1 MGVTDVVM
9 EQETELKTL
18 KSPPRE
24 RRQGLVAVNTGDGK
38 GKTTAALGTVMRA
51 VGYGWKVLIVQFI
64 KGTWQ
69 YGEMVGLLHLPGVR
83 LERMGAGFYKIM
95 GDKLPEEVHRQAA
108 AEAITLAR
116 REMASGEW
124 DMVVLDEVNVAMQTG
139 LVAVADVLALIDDKP
154 DWLHLFLTG
163 RGAPPEIIERADLV
177 TEMREIKHPYQKG
190 IIAQKGF
197 DY

>member
-1 MGVTDVVM
+1 MT
-9 EQETELKTL
+9 EQGLDPQTLKT
-18 KSPPRE
+18 PPRE

-38 GKTTAALGTVMRA
+38 GKTTAALGTVVRA

-69 YGEMVGLLHLPGVR
+69 YGEMVGLTYLPGVR

-95 GDKLPEEVHRQAA
+95 GDKLPDEVHQQAA
-108 AEAITLAR
+108 AEAVALAR
-116 REMASGEW
+116 REIASGEW

-139 LVAVADVLALIDDKP
+139 LVAVSDILDLIEAKP
-154 DWLHLFLTG
+154 PWLHLFLTG
-163 RGAPPEIIERADLV
+163 RGAPPEIVERADLV
-177 TEMREIKHPYQKG
+177 TEMREIKHPYQAG
-190 IIAQKGF
+190 ILAQKGF

>member
-1 MGVTDVVM
+1 MT
-9 EQETELKTL
+9 EQGLDPQTLKT
-18 KSPPRE
+18 PPRE

-38 GKTTAALGTVMRA
+38 GKTTAALGTVVRA

-69 YGEMVGLLHLPGVR
+69 YGEMVGLTMLPGVR

-95 GDKLPEEVHRQAA
+95 GDTLPDEVHRQAA
-108 AEAITLAR
+108 AEALALAR
-116 REMASGEW
+116 QAMASGEW
-124 DMVVLDEVNVAMQTG
+124 DMVVLDEVNVAVQTG
-139 LVAVADVLALIDDKP
+139 LLPVADVLALIEAKP
-154 DWLHLFLTG
+154 TWLHLFLTG
-163 RGAPPEIIERADLV
+163 RGAPPAIIERADLV

>member
-1 MGVTDVVM
+1 MI
-9 EQETELKTL
+9 EQKTL

-24 RRQGLVAVNTGDGK
+24 RRHGLVAVNTGDGK
-38 GKTTAALGTVMRA
+38 GKTTAGLGVVLRA

-69 YGEMVGLLHLPGVR
+69 YGEMVGLMYLPGVR

-95 GDKLPEEVHRQAA
+95 GDKLPDEVHRQAA
-108 AEAITLAR
+108 AEALNFAR
-116 REMASGEW
+116 QAMTSGEW
-124 DMVVLDEVNVAMQTG
+124 DLVLLDEVNVAVQTG
-139 LVAVADVLALIDDKP
+139 LLSVDDVLNLLDARP
-154 DWLHLFLTG
+154 PWLHLILTG
-163 RGAPPEIIERADLV
+163 RGAPAEVVERADLV
-177 TEMREIKHPYQKG
+177 TEMREVKHPYQAG